1 MKKYILPCSI
11 ILITQSISSFFS
23 TFYYDSKTFVTI
35 MGLVNLMIVFF
46 IFLFFLKKLKKEE
59 FNNEITFS
67 KAFGYSFKL
76 SLLWSFIGIII
87 FNIYSIFNREA
98 VKNIMERSFAEQRQK
113 IIDTQGSISLS
124 EEKFLRG
131 ILESQQNPFLMSI
144 GTFIYLL
151 IAGLVISLIVS
162 AICKSKSKI

>member
-1 MKKYILPCSI
+1 
-11 ILITQSISSFFS
+11 
-23 TFYYDSKTFVTI
+23 
-35 MGLVNLMIVFF
+35 
-46 IFLFFLKKLKKEE
+46 
-59 FNNEITFS
+59 
-67 KAFGYSFKL
+67 
-76 SLLWSFIGIII
+76 LLWSFIGIII

-98 VKNIMERSFAEQRQK
+98 VKNIMERRFEEQRQK